1 MLKSRW
7 KLKVERETFRIR
19 RVLLKNVEL
28 LKGKDIKKERK
39 GGLIW
44 KSASDE
50 VDLKTTFIKKVL
62 SND

>member
-1 MLKSRW
+1 MKIESRAWDFQNKKS
-7 KLKVERETFRIR
+7 TFE
-19 RVLLKNVEL
+19 KCGTG
-28 LKGKDIKKERK
+28 KGKGHKKKERK

-50 VDLKTTFIKKVL
+50 VDLKTSFIKKVL